1 MRTENSAVAATARD
15 AVGLRTALKIMELWG
30 ATQDEMTRI
39 LRISRSTLAR
49 AKSDS
54 SSGRVQLDSD
64 QLERISLVLNIHA
77 ALRLIFENPANLYG
91 FVSKP
96 NSNPFFNGRRP
107 LDVMSEGSFINLYE
121 TARRIDSLRGG
132 LW

>member
-1 MRTENSAVAATARD
+1 METENAAAAATARE

-39 LRISRSTLAR
+39 LRISRSNLAR
-49 AKSDS
+49 AKTGN

-77 ALRLIFENPANLYG
+77 ALRLLFENPANLYG
-91 FVSKP
+91 FVAKP
-96 NSNPFFNGRRP
+96 NGNPFFNGRRP